1 MDVSVL
7 LASDWDDVA
16 YLGMLVSVAV
26 PLADTVPVEVPAVS
40 KYADIVMD
48 FAPLELCVTVFEADP
63 TVTGDPL
70 QV

>member
-7 LASDWDDVA
+7 LAKLCDDVA

-40 KYADIVMD
+40 KYPDIVMD
-48 FAPLELCVTVFEADP
+48 FAPLELCVTVLLADP

-70 QV
+70 Q